1 MNRGVD
7 LAQGRQ
13 KRAAWGNQ
21 IVRYTNEEDENTR
34 FAAGHATRIVFK
46 EQKITETS
54 LYLPANIG
62 EETGARRAMLG
73 FAENI
78 TGLHLGKVAMITGG
92 SAGIGGQVAR
102 LLALA
107 GAKVMMVARRASELE
122 AARERIVGELQD
134 VGFAGV
140 ERRVKIMADVDV
152 SDFDSLRRAADA
164 TMAEFGRID
173 YLINNAG
180 VAGAED
186 MVIDMSLDM
195 WRWTL
200 GRQSHQQLSA
210 DALCR
215 ADHEAAGIGLYPQ
228 RVELFRR
235 REIPRRRLS
244 QPRRLCVSKAGQ
256 RAMVESFSRF
266 LGPEIQ
272 VNAIAPGPVDGD
284 RLSGTGGKPGLFL
297 RRARL
302 ILENKR
308 LNAIYAAVIES
319 IREGAEVPHVLGRLA
334 RNDTG
339 YLSHDRSTPDP
350 LRLLCLELAREGDG
364 ICTWGPLSAHP
375 RYRRPPADAARLGGL
390 SARA

>member
-1 MNRGVD
+1 GNKAGRILTAAIAQLITIWRDESRVD

-134 VGFAGV
+134 VGFSGV

-180 VAGAED
+180 VAG
-186 MVIDMSLDM
+186 
-195 WRWTL
+195 
-200 GRQSHQQLSA
+200 
-210 DALCR
+210 
-215 ADHEAAGIGLYPQ
+215 
-228 RVELFRR
+228 
-235 REIPRRRLS
+235 
-244 QPRRLCVSKAGQ
+244 
-256 RAMVESFSRF
+256 
-266 LGPEIQ
+266 
-272 VNAIAPGPVDGD
+272 
-284 RLSGTGGKPGLFL
+284 
-297 RRARL
+297 
-302 ILENKR
+302 
-308 LNAIYAAVIES
+308 
-319 IREGAEVPHVLGRLA
+319 
-334 RNDTG
+334 
-339 YLSHDRSTPDP
+339 
-350 LRLLCLELAREGDG
+350 
-364 ICTWGPLSAHP
+364 
-375 RYRRPPADAARLGGL
+375 
-390 SARA
+390 